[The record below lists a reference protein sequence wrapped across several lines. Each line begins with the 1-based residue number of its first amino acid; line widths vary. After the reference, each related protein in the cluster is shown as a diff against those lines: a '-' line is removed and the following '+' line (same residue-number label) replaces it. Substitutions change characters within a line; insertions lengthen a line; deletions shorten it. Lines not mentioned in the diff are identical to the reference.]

1 MSSAQQYIVNAHFN
15 GSVVVSDEVGLI
27 FENTDVIR
35 FAVNR
40 RSSFQ
45 HFKERV
51 QMKLQAGSVL
61 QMTYKNAVCFGD
73 NRFKFVPLKI
83 RDDED
88 VETMFS
94 NHECCGFQHID
105 LYITFAQVQETQTSQ
120 VVNPSIIPYED
131 VEDGDGEEENEA
143 QVDDLYTTLFEE
155 GIEVNIDDQCVPLEN
170 VFIPPAHM
178 TTLPLSIE
186 GTSFDWP
193 RNPRFPAEGDIEVG
207 YQFKNKADCV
217 AAIKQYHMKHCV
229 DYKVIDSDKKRY
241 IICCRND
248 SCKFRLVASYRK
260 RSELWEIGIM
270 NPPHSCSTTLFNQ
283 DHQKLTSQLMS
294 QKLMPFVDRDPSI
307 KVSVCISKIVSEF
320 HFTPSY
326 RKTWI
331 ARNKAIEQV
340 YGNWESSYNELPHFL
355 LALKKYVPGTVLE
368 IETLPMHTSDGTIVE
383 GKHIFHRLFWA
394 FQPCIR
400 GFAYCKPILQI
411 DGTWLYGKYK
421 GTLLIAVAQDGNSN
435 IFPVAFALVEGETAE
450 AWGFFLRNLRR
461 HVAPQPDL
469 CLISDRHASIESAY
483 NNVENGWQDPP
494 SVHVYCIRHI
504 AQNFMREIKDR
515 NLRKKIIN
523 MGYALNQP
531 TFHYYRSEISMAN
544 ADALR
549 WIDNIPAEKWTR
561 AFDGGRRWGHM
572 TTNLVES
579 MNVVFKGTRNLPITA
594 LVRATYYRLGSLF
607 AERGGKW
614 SAVLNSGQA
623 FTDNCLKVMKEETTK
638 SSTHQVRI
646 FDYRN
651 NVFSVQETMDHGEG
665 KPMGHYKVD
674 LLNGWCDCGKFQ
686 AFRVPCSHVIAACS
700 NVRHDAYTLLSDVY
714 RVTNLFGVYS
724 ASFPV
729 MPCDEY
735 WPVYEG
741 DQICHN
747 PRMRRNKKGRPVST
761 RITTEMD
768 NFDKLERK
776 CSMCRQTG
784 HNRTRCPNVGT
795 SSR

>member
-1 MSSAQQYIVNAHFN
+1 
-15 GSVVVSDEVGLI
+15 
-27 FENTDVIR
+27 
-35 FAVNR
+35 
-40 RSSFQ
+40 
-45 HFKERV
+45 
-51 QMKLQAGSVL
+51 
-61 QMTYKNAVCFGD
+61 
-73 NRFKFVPLKI
+73 
-83 RDDED
+83 
-88 VETMFS
+88 
-94 NHECCGFQHID
+94 
-105 LYITFAQVQETQTSQ
+105 
-120 VVNPSIIPYED
+120 
-131 VEDGDGEEENEA
+131 
-143 QVDDLYTTLFEE
+143 
-155 GIEVNIDDQCVPLEN
+155 
-170 VFIPPAHM
+170 
-178 TTLPLSIE
+178 
-186 GTSFDWP
+186 
-193 RNPRFPAEGDIEVG
+193 
-207 YQFKNKADCV
+207 
-217 AAIKQYHMKHCV
+217 
-229 DYKVIDSDKKRY
+229 
-241 IICCRND
+241 
-248 SCKFRLVASYRK
+248 
-260 RSELWEIGIM
+260 
-270 NPPHSCSTTLFNQ
+270 
-283 DHQKLTSQLMS
+283 MS
-294 QKLMPFVDRDPSI
+294 QKLMPFVDKDPSI

-320 HFTPSY
+320 NFTLSY

-340 YGNWESSYNELPHFL
+340 YGNWESSYNELPDFL
-355 LALKKYVPGTVLE
+355 LALKKYVSGTVLE
-368 IETLPMHTSDGTIVE
+368 IETLPMYASDGTIVK

-421 GTLLIAVAQDGNSN
+421 GTLLIAVAQDGNNN
-435 IFPVAFALVEGETAE
+435 IFPIAFALVEGETAE
-450 AWGFFLRNLRR
+450 GWGFFLRNLRR
-461 HVAPQPDL
+461 HVAPQPYL

-483 NNVENGWQDPP
+483 NNAENGWHDPP

-531 TFHYYRSEISMAN
+531 TFYYCRSEIGMAN

-549 WIDNIPAEKWTR
+549 WIDSIPAEKWTR

-579 MNVVFKGTRNLPITA
+579 MNTVFKGTRNFPITA

-614 SAVLNSGQA
+614 SVVLNSGQT

-700 NVRHDAYTLLSDVY
+700 NVRHDAYALLSDVY

-776 CSMCRQTG
+776 CSMCRQMG

>member
-1 MSSAQQYIVNAHFN
+1 MSSAQQHIVNAHFN

-51 QMKLQAGSVL
+51 QMKLQAGSVS
-61 QMTYKNAVCFGD
+61 QMMYKNAVRFSD
-73 NRFKFVPLKI
+73 NHFKFVPLKI

-94 NHECCGFQHID
+94 NHECCGFQYID

-120 VVNPSIIPYED
+120 VINPSIIPYED

-155 GIEVNIDDQCVPLEN
+155 GIEVNIDDQCVPLQN

-178 TTLPLSIE
+178 TTLPLSVE

-193 RNPRFPAEGDIEVG
+193 QNPRFPAEGDLEVG

-331 ARNKAIEQV
+331 TRNKAIEQV
-340 YGNWESSYNELPHFL
+340 YG
-355 LALKKYVPGTVLE
+355 
-368 IETLPMHTSDGTIVE
+368 
-383 GKHIFHRLFWA
+383 
-394 FQPCIR
+394 
-400 GFAYCKPILQI
+400 
-411 DGTWLYGKYK
+411 
-421 GTLLIAVAQDGNSN
+421 
-435 IFPVAFALVEGETAE
+435 
-450 AWGFFLRNLRR
+450 
-461 HVAPQPDL
+461 
-469 CLISDRHASIESAY
+469 
-483 NNVENGWQDPP
+483 
-494 SVHVYCIRHI
+494 
-504 AQNFMREIKDR
+504 
-515 NLRKKIIN
+515 
-523 MGYALNQP
+523 
-531 TFHYYRSEISMAN
+531 
-544 ADALR
+544 
-549 WIDNIPAEKWTR
+549 
-561 AFDGGRRWGHM
+561 
-572 TTNLVES
+572 
-579 MNVVFKGTRNLPITA
+579 
-594 LVRATYYRLGSLF
+594 
-607 AERGGKW
+607 
-614 SAVLNSGQA
+614 
-623 FTDNCLKVMKEETTK
+623 NCLKVMKEETTK

-686 AFRVPCSHVIAACS
+686 AFRVPCSHVTDACS

>member
-1 MSSAQQYIVNAHFN
+1 
-15 GSVVVSDEVGLI
+15 
-27 FENTDVIR
+27 
-35 FAVNR
+35 
-40 RSSFQ
+40 
-45 HFKERV
+45 
-51 QMKLQAGSVL
+51 
-61 QMTYKNAVCFGD
+61 
-73 NRFKFVPLKI
+73 
-83 RDDED
+83 
-88 VETMFS
+88 
-94 NHECCGFQHID
+94 
-105 LYITFAQVQETQTSQ
+105 
-120 VVNPSIIPYED
+120 
-131 VEDGDGEEENEA
+131 
-143 QVDDLYTTLFEE
+143 
-155 GIEVNIDDQCVPLEN
+155 
-170 VFIPPAHM
+170 
-178 TTLPLSIE
+178 
-186 GTSFDWP
+186 
-193 RNPRFPAEGDIEVG
+193 
-207 YQFKNKADCV
+207 
-217 AAIKQYHMKHCV
+217 
-229 DYKVIDSDKKRY
+229 
-241 IICCRND
+241 
-248 SCKFRLVASYRK
+248 
-260 RSELWEIGIM
+260 
-270 NPPHSCSTTLFNQ
+270 
-283 DHQKLTSQLMS
+283 
-294 QKLMPFVDRDPSI
+294 
-307 KVSVCISKIVSEF
+307 
-320 HFTPSY
+320 
-326 RKTWI
+326 
-331 ARNKAIEQV
+331 
-340 YGNWESSYNELPHFL
+340 
-355 LALKKYVPGTVLE
+355 
-368 IETLPMHTSDGTIVE
+368 
-383 GKHIFHRLFWA
+383 
-394 FQPCIR
+394 
-400 GFAYCKPILQI
+400 
-411 DGTWLYGKYK
+411 
-421 GTLLIAVAQDGNSN
+421 
-435 IFPVAFALVEGETAE
+435 
-450 AWGFFLRNLRR
+450 
-461 HVAPQPDL
+461 
-469 CLISDRHASIESAY
+469 
-483 NNVENGWQDPP
+483 
-494 SVHVYCIRHI
+494 
-504 AQNFMREIKDR
+504 MREIKDR

-579 MNVVFKGTRNLPITA
+579 MNAVFKGTRNLPITA